1 MSSASASPQSAPW
14 SAPSVNAAATSRAT
28 PIEVLPSSPVS
39 TERRKSASSRP
50 ATPISHNWTNRT
62 TP

>member
-1 MSSASASPQSAPW
+1 MSSASASPQSA
-14 SAPSVNAAATSRAT
+14 ALERSVGKRGRQSRAT
-28 PIEVLPSSPVS
+28 PIDVLPSSPVS
-39 TERRKSASSRP
+39 TGRRRSASSRP